1 MFTTL
6 ANASLFRRARARR
19 GMTIA
24 DRFAPLPADAAERWS
39 HFPSWDQQSNYA
51 LHLGFVLEELRQ
63 DYARLRLPARQEM
76 NQPAGIM
83 HGGAIASLIDTTIVP
98 VVGWCTEGRSMVTIS
113 MDVQYLSAVKDE
125 DAVCEGWIE
134 KRGRSICF
142 CRAEVRGAES
152 GRLCATANLVYK
164 V

>member
-1 MFTTL
+1 
-6 ANASLFRRARARR
+6 
-19 GMTIA
+19 MTIA
-24 DRFAPLPADAAERWS
+24 ERFAPLPAAHAERWS
-39 HFPSWDQQSNYA
+39 HFPTWDQPANFA
-51 LHLGFVLEELRQ
+51 MHLGFVVEELRQ

-83 HGGAIASLIDTTIVP
+83 HGGAIASLIDTTVVP
-98 VVGWCTEGRSMVTIS
+98 AVGWNVEGGNNFVTIS
-113 MDVQYLSAVKDE
+113 MDVQYLSAVAGE

>member
-1 MFTTL
+1 
-6 ANASLFRRARARR
+6 
-19 GMTIA
+19 MTIA
-24 DRFAPLPADAAERWS
+24 DRFAPLPRENAERWA
-39 HFPSWDQQSNYA
+39 HFPTWDQSTNFA
-51 LHLGFVLEELRQ
+51 MHLGFVVEEIRQ

-83 HGGAIASLIDTTIVP
+83 HGGAIASLIDTTVVP
-98 VVGWCTEGRSMVTIS
+98 AVGWNVTGGNNFVTIS
-113 MDVQYLSAVKDE
+113 MDIQYLSAVAGE

-142 CRAEVRGAES
+142 CRAEVRGA
-152 GRLCATANLVYK
+152 GTGKLCATASLVYK

>member
-1 MFTTL
+1 
-6 ANASLFRRARARR
+6 
-19 GMTIA
+19 
-24 DRFAPLPADAAERWS
+24 
-39 HFPSWDQQSNYA
+39 
-51 LHLGFVLEELRQ
+51 
-63 DYARLRLPARQEM
+63 
-76 NQPAGIM
+76 
-83 HGGAIASLIDTTIVP
+83 
-98 VVGWCTEGRSMVTIS
+98 MVTIS

>member
-1 MFTTL
+1 
-6 ANASLFRRARARR
+6 
-19 GMTIA
+19 MTIA
-24 DRFAPLPADAAERWS
+24 DRFAPLPRENAERWA
-39 HFPSWDQQSNYA
+39 HFPTWDQPTNFA
-51 LHLGFVLEELRQ
+51 MHLGFVVEEIRQ

-83 HGGAIASLIDTTIVP
+83 HGGAIASLIDTTVVP
-98 VVGWCTEGRSMVTIS
+98 AVGWNVTGGNNFVTIS
-113 MDVQYLSAVKDE
+113 MDIQYLSAVSGE

-142 CRAEVRGAES
+142 CRAEVRGA
-152 GRLCATANLVYK
+152 GTGKLCATASLVYK

>member
-1 MFTTL
+1 
-6 ANASLFRRARARR
+6 
-19 GMTIA
+19 
-24 DRFAPLPADAAERWS
+24 
-39 HFPSWDQQSNYA
+39 
-51 LHLGFVLEELRQ
+51 
-63 DYARLRLPARQEM
+63 
-76 NQPAGIM
+76 M
-83 HGGAIASLIDTTIVP
+83 HGGAIASLIDTTVVP
-98 VVGWCTEGRSMVTIS
+98 AVGWNVEGGNNFVTIS

>member
-1 MFTTL
+1 
-6 ANASLFRRARARR
+6 
-19 GMTIA
+19 MTIA
-24 DRFAPLPADAAERWS
+24 DRFAPLPRENAERWA
-39 HFPSWDQQSNYA
+39 HFPTWDQPTNFA
-51 LHLGFVLEELRQ
+51 MHLGFVVEEIRQ

-83 HGGAIASLIDTTIVP
+83 HGGAIASLIDTTVVP
-98 VVGWCTEGRSMVTIS
+98 AVGWNVTGGNNFVTIS
-113 MDVQYLSAVKDE
+113 MDIQYLSAVAGE

-142 CRAEVRGAES
+142 CRAEVRGA
-152 GRLCATANLVYK
+152 GTGKLCATASLVYK

>member
-1 MFTTL
+1 M
-6 ANASLFRRARARR
+6 RA
-19 GMTIA
+19 
-24 DRFAPLPADAAERWS
+24 DQFAPLPADKAAYWAQ
-39 HFPSWDQQSNYA
+39 FPHWNQETNFA
-51 LHLGFVLEELRQ
+51 LHLGFVVEELRQ
-63 DYARLRLPARQEM
+63 EYARLRLPARWEV

-83 HGGAIASLIDTTIVP
+83 HGGAIASLIDTTVVP
-98 VVGWCTEGRSMVTIS
+98 AVGWCTEGRTMVTIS

-125 DAVCEGWIE
+125 DAVCEAWIE

-142 CRAEVRGAES
+142 CRAEVRGATS